1 MNLFKWINELFVG
14 KRDWNSFSDAD
25 RKTFSPFMINRYLSM
40 GEDFLPL
47 VNHFQNYVINE
58 MPHGIVYRFY
68 CDLLPKKKMYLK
80 YIKGKKDK
88 FNKEIIDYIVEYF
101 EVSRLQ
107 ASEYISLIPK
117 DNLRN
122 LLREFGKT
130 EKEIKKLVR

>member
-1 MNLFKWINELFVG
+1 
-14 KRDWNSFSDAD
+14 
-25 RKTFSPFMINRYLSM
+25 
-40 GEDFLPL
+40 
-47 VNHFQNYVINE
+47 
-58 MPHGIVYRFY
+58 
-68 CDLLPKKKMYLK
+68 MYLK

>member
-1 MNLFKWINELFVG
+1 
-14 KRDWNSFSDAD
+14 
-25 RKTFSPFMINRYLSM
+25 MINRYLSM

-58 MPHGIVYRFY
+58 MPHGIDYRFY

-88 FNKEIIDYIVEYF
+88 FNKEIINYIVEYF

-107 ASEYISLIPK
+107 ASEYIPLIPK
-117 DNLRN
+117 ESMKN
-122 LLREFGKT
+122 LLREFGKN